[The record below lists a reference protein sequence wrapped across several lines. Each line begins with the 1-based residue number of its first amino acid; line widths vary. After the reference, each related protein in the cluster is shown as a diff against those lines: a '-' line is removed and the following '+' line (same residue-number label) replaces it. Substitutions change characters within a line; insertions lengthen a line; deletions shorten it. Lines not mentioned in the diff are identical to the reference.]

1 MASLLT
7 PPGIILIN
15 PKYEHNVGAA
25 LRACSAWGIYN
36 LLWTGQ
42 RVVFDQDTTKRIPRE
57 ERMKGYK
64 DVKWLPNVDKPL
76 NLFENIVPVAIEI
89 KQGSESLTTFEHP
102 ENAVYLFG
110 PEDGSIP
117 QVYSRLCHRFV
128 HMPSHHC
135 LNLSAAV
142 NVVLYDRRM
151 KRQRD
156 GLEEVLPLHEVLHE
170 HRGVDTPT
178 LTGIGWDGK

>member
-1 MASLLT
+1 MSRLLS
-7 PPGIILIN
+7 PPGVILLN

-25 LRACSAWGIYN
+25 LRACSAWGVYN
-36 LLWTGQ
+36 LLWTGK
-42 RVVFDQDTTKRIPRE
+42 RVVFDPETTKRIPRE

-64 DVKWLPNVDKPL
+64 DVAWVPNCDKPL
-76 NLFENIVPVAIEI
+76 NLFGDIVPVAIEL
-89 KQGSESLTTFEHP
+89 KQNSESITTFEHP
-102 ENAVYLFG
+102 PNAVYLFG

-128 HMPSHHC
+128 HIPTHHC

-156 GLEEVLPLHEVLHE
+156 GFEQVLPLDEVLHE
-170 HRGVDTPT
+170 RRGFDTPA
-178 LTGIGWDGK
+178 LEAIGWDGK